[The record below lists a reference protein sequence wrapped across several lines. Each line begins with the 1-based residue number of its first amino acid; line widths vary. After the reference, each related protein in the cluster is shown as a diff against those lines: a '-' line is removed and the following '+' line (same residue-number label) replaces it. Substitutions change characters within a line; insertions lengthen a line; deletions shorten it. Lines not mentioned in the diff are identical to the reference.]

1 MTGTPE
7 DDARIEKALAQLR
20 ILAAALVM
28 GVATF
33 TAIVLLVPFHG
44 GQAEAPPQ
52 PLLPIPLPAL
62 GLLIGL
68 GPLTGSFILKSVLL
82 KPACFLPLAP
92 EARLDAFLTK
102 YRQATI
108 TALALCEGAAFMV
121 LVFTMVDASA
131 PKMWV
136 LAAGLP
142 MLGMFFHFPTRLA
155 VDGRLDEIAAQ
166 ARG

>member
-7 DDARIEKALAQLR
+7 DDARIEKALTQLR
-20 ILAAALVM
+20 MVAAALVM

-33 TAIVLLVPFHG
+33 AAIVLLVPFHG
-44 GQAEAPPQ
+44 GVAEAPPQ
-52 PLLPIPLPAL
+52 PMLPIPLPAL
-62 GLLIGL
+62 GLLLGL
-68 GPLTGSFILKSVLL
+68 GPLTGSFILKAVLL
-82 KPACFLPLAP
+82 KPACFVTLAP
-92 EARLDAFLTK
+92 EARLEAFLTK

-108 TALALCEGAAFMV
+108 TSLALCEGAAFLV
-121 LVFTMVDASA
+121 LVLTIVDPAA
-131 PKMWV
+131 PKIWV